1 MTDNTT
7 IAALADRM
15 PAHNAGDIEK
25 DMLRIYDALEE
36 IKRAAVEMEFS
47 ILRDTIVLKN
57 RRTWKKQ

>member
-25 DMLRIYDALEE
+25 NMLRIYDALEE

-57 RRTWKKQ
+57 RTWKKQ